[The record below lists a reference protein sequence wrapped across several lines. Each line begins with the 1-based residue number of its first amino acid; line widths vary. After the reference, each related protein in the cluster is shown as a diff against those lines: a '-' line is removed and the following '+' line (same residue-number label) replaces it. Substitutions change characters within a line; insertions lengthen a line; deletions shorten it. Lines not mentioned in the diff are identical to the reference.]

1 MPPTDSD
8 QAYRLLKDRI
18 VTIEMRP
25 GTVIREADL
34 MADLNLGRTPIREAL
49 KRLEAEDFVVAMP
62 HRGSQVADIRITDL
76 TQIFEVRVELEGL
89 SARLAAERIQTQEL
103 AQLEGLA
110 DEYQTIQQVDLG
122 RLFGLDRSF
131 HKALARAGRNRFL
144 FREIDRYY
152 DLSLRIW
159 YLAMDYV
166 QASDVNVEAH
176 LETLASI
183 QAGDVDGAER
193 AMREH
198 IRQFH
203 ASIKE
208 YL

>member
-1 MPPTDSD
+1 
-8 QAYRLLKDRI
+8 
-18 VTIEMRP
+18 
-25 GTVIREADL
+25 
-34 MADLNLGRTPIREAL
+34 
-49 KRLEAEDFVVAMP
+49 
-62 HRGSQVADIRITDL
+62 
-76 TQIFEVRVELEGL
+76 
-89 SARLAAERIQTQEL
+89 
-103 AQLEGLA
+103 
-110 DEYQTIQQVDLG
+110 
-122 RLFGLDRSF
+122 
-131 HKALARAGRNRFL
+131 L